1 MSSYHNYIVPRNFRL
16 LEELERGE
24 HGVGDG
30 SVSYGLQ
37 DADDIT
43 LSTWNGTILGP
54 LNTVFENRIYT
65 LTLYCSEH
73 YPKVPPQVRFQ
84 TKINM
89 YSVNK
94 HTGIVDVSRCS
105 VLRNWSRNFKIET
118 VLLELRKE
126 MASGQNRRQPQ
137 PPEGATY

>member
-1 MSSYHNYIVPRNFRL
+1 MGVVPRNFRL

-65 LTLYCSEH
+65 LTLRCGEH
-73 YPKVPPQVRFQ
+73 YPKTPPQVKFL

-94 HTGIVDVSRCS
+94 HSGIVDSSRCN
-105 VLRNWSRNFKIET
+105 VLRNWNRNYKIET

-137 PPEGATY
+137 PAEGSMF